1 MEDIIDEIWKPVVG
15 YEGLYEISSY
25 GKLKRL
31 EGYTQ
36 RKRNDKYDMVH
47 HGEIILAS
55 TINHKGYVRNDLIS
69 HVDGKRHRKSAL
81 IHRLVA
87 EAFIGKHPDDK
98 PQVNHIDGVKTNNHY
113 LNLEW
118 CDNKENQ
125 IHARENN
132 LRQPNKKGFDY
143 PHSISIKQINL
154 ITGEIKIYGSYNE
167 AERETNI
174 PAQNIR
180 KVIKGQRK
188 TAGNSLWEIANT

>member
-1 MEDIIDEIWKPVVG
+1 MEDIIDEIWIPVVG
-15 YEGLYEISSY
+15 YDGLYEISSY

-87 EAFIGKHPDDK
+87 QMI
-98 PQVNHIDGVKTNNHY
+98 NHKLTILMV
-113 LNLEW
+113 
-118 CDNKENQ
+118 
-125 IHARENN
+125 
-132 LRQPNKKGFDY
+132 
-143 PHSISIKQINL
+143 
-154 ITGEIKIYGSYNE
+154 
-167 AERETNI
+167 
-174 PAQNIR
+174 
-180 KVIKGQRK
+180 
-188 TAGNSLWEIANT
+188 

>member
-1 MEDIIDEIWKPVVG
+1 MENIIDETWKPVVG

-25 GKLKRL
+25 GRLKHL

-36 RKRNDKYDMVH
+36 RKRNNKYDMVY
-47 HGEIILAS
+47 HGEIILAP
-55 TINHKGYVRNDLIS
+55 TINYKGYVRNQLIS
-69 HVDGKRHRKSAL
+69 HVNDERHLKSVLA
-81 IHRLVA
+81 HRLVA

-118 CDNKENQ
+118 CNNKENQ

-132 LRQPNKKGFDY
+132 LRQPNKKGFEY
-143 PHSISIKQINL
+143 PHSISVKQINL
-154 ITGEIKIYGSYNE
+154 ITGEIKIYGSYEE
-167 AERETNI
+167 AERETGTSSR
-174 PAQNIR
+174 NIR

-188 TAGNSLWEIANT
+188 TAGNSFWVII

>member
-1 MEDIIDEIWKPVVG
+1 M
-15 YEGLYEISSY
+15 
-25 GKLKRL
+25 
-31 EGYTQ
+31 
-36 RKRNDKYDMVH
+36 
-47 HGEIILAS
+47 
-55 TINHKGYVRNDLIS
+55 
-69 HVDGKRHRKSAL
+69 
-81 IHRLVA
+81 
-87 EAFIGKHPDDK
+87 
-98 PQVNHIDGVKTNNHY
+98 KTNNHY

-132 LRQPNKKGFDY
+132 LRLPNKKGFDY